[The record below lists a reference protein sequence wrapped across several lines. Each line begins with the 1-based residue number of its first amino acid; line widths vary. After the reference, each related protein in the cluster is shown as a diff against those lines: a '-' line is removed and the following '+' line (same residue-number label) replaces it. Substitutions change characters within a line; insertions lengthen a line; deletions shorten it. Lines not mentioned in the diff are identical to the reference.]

1 MTRNSSHRKSRRNA
15 RSASQSASPSASPSA
30 SQDSPRPQSSKPT
43 TPGSSGPQ
51 SPWSSGFE
59 EQGVTGLPSPPPS
72 QSPSLGT
79 SSPANVALSSGIS
92 TPSIEEYET
101 SRSAT
106 PIEDIDAHPSTTAS
120 QSSLKSIEVGL
131 VEDKT
136 LPNDQNTGYVVE
148 TIYLRHS
155 KAIWSCFKFI
165 LRHWRVIASFM
176 YATAV
181 IALFTGIYYFD
192 ETNDLLTQYDLP
204 TLPSLDD
211 INAIFGYEYC
221 GYFIGISSL
230 LFLGLTGWYS
240 IEWRKMA
247 STETRRFVT
256 LCFRKLRS
264 CGSWILRGI
273 TYSFHTLIIS
283 PLIGLFWYL
292 VSIPVAGMW
301 WFIGLLER
309 IIIKG
314 NKICRRRVL
323 VILIV
328 LGGGIHWVWERSHP
342 LNAIEQ
348 LAAFAE
354 RHRDDDMI
362 AFCIFKTSY
371 YVAYYYFAFAKYLFP
386 AKYEY
391 NIWNDPVVHYIILSV
406 AVIIISTWLI
416 GKAFDWIM
424 QSGITTQ
431 KVEADI
437 RMVEKVK

>member
-1 MTRNSSHRKSRRNA
+1 MTRNSSHRKSRCNG
-15 RSASQSASPSASPSA
+15 RSASQSTSPSASPYA
-30 SQDSPRPQSSKPT
+30 SQGSPHPQSPKPT

-79 SSPANVALSSGIS
+79 SSPSNAALSSSGIS
-92 TPSIEEYET
+92 TPLIEEHET
-101 SRSAT
+101 SRSAN
-106 PIEDIDAHPSTTAS
+106 PIQDIDAPPSTSAS
-120 QSSLKSIEVGL
+120 QPSAKFIKADP

-136 LPNDQNTGYVVE
+136 LPSDRDTGYVIE
-148 TIYLRHS
+148 TIYFRHS
-155 KAIWSCFKFI
+155 KAIWSCIKFI
-165 LRHWRVIASFM
+165 LRHLRL
-176 YATAV
+176 
-181 IALFTGIYYFD
+181 IALIMSAAALLALCTGLYYFD
-192 ETNDLLTQYDLP
+192 KTRDLLKQYNLP

-240 IEWRKMA
+240 IEWRRMA
-247 STETRRFVT
+247 STETRRLLT
-256 LCFRKLRS
+256 LCLRKLRS

-273 TYSFHTLIIS
+273 SYLFHTLIIS
-283 PLIGLFWYL
+283 PLTALFWYL
-292 VSIPVAGMW
+292 VSIPVAGIR
-301 WFIGLLER
+301 WFVSFVKR

-314 NKICRRRVL
+314 NNICRRRVL
-323 VILIV
+323 VILVV

-354 RHRDDDMI
+354 RHRDYDII

-416 GKAFDWIM
+416 GKTFDWIM
-424 QSGITTQ
+424 QSRTTTQ

-437 RMVEKVK
+437 